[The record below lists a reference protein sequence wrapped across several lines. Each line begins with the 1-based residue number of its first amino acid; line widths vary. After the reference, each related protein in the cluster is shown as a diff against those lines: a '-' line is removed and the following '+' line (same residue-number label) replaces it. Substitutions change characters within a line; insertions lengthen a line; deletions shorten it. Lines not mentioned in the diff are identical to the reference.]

1 MAPAENTCAG
11 SELLACLLVG
21 VGHGRVLSVV
31 SAMVF
36 GVTLREWRGV
46 SPVAAPSGVAIST
59 RLRTTAADERVLD
72 LVAQHMGRLR
82 RADLARV
89 VRPALL
95 DPTLD
100 GEQRRSARRG
110 RLNARKGGLTAQSS
124 ARWANAVIAG
134 NDDQYRLARE
144 ARHRADHRL
153 TVRRYAAAPTPKS
166 VSGRPRRC

>member
-1 MAPAENTCAG
+1 M
-11 SELLACLLVG
+11 
-21 VGHGRVLSVV
+21 SVV